1 MFGERFDNRS
11 SRPSPAD
18 LPSEAATRAPPSRA
32 SASRRGDRHSAASG
46 AFRLF
51 PGFFSSAFVASQG
64 VETMTISTPSFE
76 TSLPKTG
83 PAGLAESWRSDI
95 LSGFLVFLIALPLC
109 LGIAMASG
117 FPPQAGIISAIV
129 GGLLVSR
136 INGSYV
142 TIMGPAAGLIV
153 VILDSVQELGGGDAM
168 AGYRYTLAAIFF
180 SAIIQILMGVMK
192 AGKMSAFFP
201 SSAVHGML
209 AAIGII
215 IMAKQIHVMLGVKP
229 DAPTLFQTIGAIPA
243 SLRDLNPEVAIIG
256 FLGLGILALWTFVK
270 NPKLKMI
277 PAPLLVVLVGMA
289 LAKYFDLEDEHKY
302 LFLPNAVFL
311 PHHEFTI
318 GPKFLV
324 TLPENFLAGF
334 AFPDFSRALQPVF
347 WQQVF
352 TIALVGSLE
361 SLLSAAAIDKLDPYK
376 RVSDLNR
383 DIAAVGVGNAICG
396 LIGGLPMIAEIVR
409 SSANVNNGAKTGWA
423 NFFHGLFLLVF
434 VALFPKLIHEIP
446 LASLAALLVF
456 TGYRLAS
463 PREFKK
469 TLEIGWDQLGV
480 FVITIVGVLATDL
493 LIGVAIGVVAELLF
507 HFWRSIN
514 WRDVVKLS
522 RSIEE
527 TAPGV
532 YHVQVK
538 GAAFFGN
545 YLALKGDL
553 ATIPEGKTVIF
564 DLSETST
571 VDHTVMENLH
581 HFCEDYEGKGGR
593 AEIHGLDGLV
603 ATSSHPLAPRKRCA

>member
-1 MFGERFDNRS
+1 
-11 SRPSPAD
+11 
-18 LPSEAATRAPPSRA
+18 
-32 SASRRGDRHSAASG
+32 
-46 AFRLF
+46 
-51 PGFFSSAFVASQG
+51 
-64 VETMTISTPSFE
+64 MTASTPAHS
-76 TSLPKTG
+76 TCVPG
-83 PAGLAESWRSDI
+83 AGLSGLLENWRADV

-153 VILDSVQELGGGDAM
+153 VILESVQDLGEGNAM

-180 SAIIQILMGVMK
+180 ASLLQILMGLMK
-192 AGKMSAFFP
+192 AGKLSAFFP

-215 IMAKQIHVMLGVKP
+215 IMVKQVHVMLGVKP
-229 DAPTLFQTIGAIPA
+229 EAQTLFQTIGAIPA
-243 SLRDLNPEVAIIG
+243 SVRDMNPEVSIIS
-256 FLGLGILALWTFVK
+256 FLGLGILALWSFVK
-270 NPKLKMI
+270 NSKIKMI
-277 PAPLLVVLVGMA
+277 PAPLIVVLVGMA

-302 LFLPNAVFL
+302 LFLPNTTFL

-324 TLPENFLAGF
+324 TLPQNFLAGF
-334 AFPDFSRALQPVF
+334 AFPDFSRVGQIVF

-352 TIALVGSLE
+352 AIALVGSLE
-361 SLLSAAAIDKLDPYK
+361 SLLSAAAVDKLDPYK
-376 RVSDLNR
+376 RSSDLNR
-383 DIAAVGVGNAICG
+383 DIGAVGIGNAICG

-423 NFFHGLFLLVF
+423 NFFHGLFLLTF
-434 VALFPKLIHEIP
+434 VVLFPNVIHEIP

-456 TGYRLAS
+456 TGYRLAA

-469 TLEIGWDQLGV
+469 TLDIGWEQLGV
-480 FVITIVGVLATDL
+480 FIITIVGVLATDL
-493 LIGVAIGVVAELLF
+493 LIGVAIGVMVEFGF
-507 HFWRSIN
+507 HFWRSID
-514 WRDVVKLS
+514 WRGVFRLN

-527 TAPGV
+527 TEPGV
-532 YHVQVK
+532 FHVSVK

-545 YLALKGDL
+545 YLALKNDL
-553 ATIPEGKTVIF
+553 TSIPEKKIIIF
-564 DLSETST
+564 DLSETAS

-581 HFCEDYEGKGGR
+581 HFCEDYRGKGGQAQMR
-593 AEIHGLDGLV
+593 GHEEMTA
-603 ATSSHPLAPRKRCA
+603 SSKHPLAARKRSG